1 MQSIKKRLRSWFGD
15 AISKRK
21 AHEKFA
27 IRKLQ
32 AHCDLI
38 LRDQAFV
45 TMQAVRELT
54 VITNVLAAYYGRV
67 VISGEDLDFSVIDL
81 MSGIAEGTEGGGV
94 NEGAGELGESVIVL
108 ADNLIA
114 LLQSIHNL
122 HGKIIRSYVP
132 RERILLIQKLSKAYS
147 EVASLSGEVLL
158 KKDNLEQLFRAVETA
173 AKIR

>member
-38 LRDQAFV
+38 LRDQALV

-67 VISGEDLDFSVIDL
+67 VISGEDLDFSVVDL
-81 MSGIAEGTEGGGV
+81 MSGIA
-94 NEGAGELGESVIVL
+94 
-108 ADNLIA
+108 
-114 LLQSIHNL
+114 
-122 HGKIIRSYVP
+122 
-132 RERILLIQKLSKAYS
+132 
-147 EVASLSGEVLL
+147 
-158 KKDNLEQLFRAVETA
+158 
-173 AKIR
+173 